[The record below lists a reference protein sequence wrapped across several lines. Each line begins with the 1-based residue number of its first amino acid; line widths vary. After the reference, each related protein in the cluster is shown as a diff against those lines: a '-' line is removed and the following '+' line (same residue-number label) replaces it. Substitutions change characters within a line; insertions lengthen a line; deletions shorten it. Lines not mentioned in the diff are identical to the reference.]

1 MLLTTAPD
9 NAFDVPLS
17 VFAEFSGASAAAG
30 ARRRVSPFYFQNFSR
45 SYLANGSEVLT
56 PNGEPQF
63 LVRFTAAQPGRY
75 TYELHGATAMD
86 GRTTSGSVQVVL
98 SHTHARARARS
109 LARSRSLTVA
119 LTVSLRCPR
128 QAGRSDSRLS
138 RPAASIFAP
147 ARARPCSCLER
158 T

>member
-45 SYLANGSEVLT
+45 SQLANGSEVLT

-63 LVRFTAAQPGRY
+63 LVRFTAGQPGRY

-119 LTVSLRCPR
+119 LTVSLRCLDTASSTSQAPCPTRQKTRTTAPILPR
-128 QAGRSDSRLS
+128 TIS
-138 RPAASIFAP
+138 AP
-147 ARARPCSCLER
+147 
-158 T
+158 